1 LVIGICC
8 FFSFCLAQKQA
19 ESSVKSL
26 DPVEGD
32 REAQKLLAE
41 VFAQRPE
48 QSFTNGELKIRDRD
62 GNEHKIPVRL
72 QVSTSPTNWSAI
84 YETVG
89 ASASSQ
95 QAGKSDIIKA
105 IIMHNGSQPSEYL
118 VFESGSTRIG
128 PNKLAPE
135 GTMTPFANSD
145 FWLADL
151 GLEFLHWPKQRVA
164 KKEMY
169 SSRYCA
175 VLDSINPTP
184 AKGGYARVRSWIT
197 TEAPHGPVRAE
208 AYDSSGKRMKVFDV
222 KSIEK
227 VNGRFQ
233 VDSVEM
239 RNLQTGSRTVLE
251 FDVGRD

>member
-1 LVIGICC
+1 MLGLGPRFARLLRVFRLG
-8 FFSFCLAQKQA
+8 LR
-19 ESSVKSL
+19 
-26 DPVEGD
+26 EG
-32 REAQKLLAE
+32 
-41 VFAQRPE
+41 
-48 QSFTNGELKIRDRD
+48 RD
-62 GNEHKIPVRL
+62 GAERKVPVRL
-72 QVSTSPTNWSAI
+72 QITTTATNWTATYDASPSSKTSA
-84 YETVG
+84 TDG
-89 ASASSQ
+89 
-95 QAGKSDIIKA
+95 IIKA
-105 IIMHNGSQPSEYL
+105 IITHNTSSPNQYFI
-118 VFESGSTRIG
+118 FESGSTKIG
-128 PNKLAPE
+128 PKKISAE
-135 GTMTPFANSD
+135 ETMLPFADSD

-151 GLEFLHWPKQRVA
+151 GLEFLQWPKQRVA

-227 VNGRFQ
+227 VGGHFQ

-239 RNLQTGSRTVLE
+239 RNLQTGSRTVME
-251 FDVGRD
+251 FDLGGE